1 MLISKFCFDDKELPE
16 EDEYKP
22 HLNIR
27 CESYGSLIVNSAMNK
42 QFESIEKTFSRKI
55 LFGSCTIKSIG
66 DYCVDDD
73 KLSVFCKRSK
83 LIKLSKKFY
92 NILK

>member
-1 MLISKFCFDDKELPE
+1 LPE
-16 EDEYKP
+16 VDEYKP

-27 CESYGSLIVNSAMNK
+27 CESYGSLIVNSTMNK
-42 QFESIEKTFSRKI
+42 QFEGIERTFSRKI

-73 KLSVFCKRSK
+73 KLLLFCKRSI
-83 LIKLSKKFY
+83 LIEFFQKRLMVYLSHFKFAHF
-92 NILK
+92 